1 MPRSGK
7 SFLTVTG
14 IMKTS
19 EITPSGRIVEEQL
32 DCHLAA
38 VQKAFGGCDALAF
51 VGPLFFGVDEAIRDA
66 VEWIHKPIRGAKS
79 KPIQKHI
86 KLIVILDTPGGYIQV
101 VERIADCLHKHFDS
115 VEFVIPNR
123 AMSAG
128 TILAMSG
135 DDIWM
140 DYFSVL
146 GPIDPQVEGPK
157 GELIPAH
164 GYLVQ
169 YQRLIDK
176 SKNKKI
182 TTAELQFLVQKFDP
196 AELYQYEQ
204 EMNLSVTLLRRWLVQ
219 YKFRNWNET
228 EGTHKKVTPKM
239 KRACA
244 EDVAHN
250 LNNTTKWH
258 SHGRGIS
265 MDVLRRDVNLRIQD
279 FGAESEKNDSV
290 REYYKLLMDYMT
302 KLNSRVA
309 VHVIENF
316 SIMRSSR

>member
-1 MPRSGK
+1 
-7 SFLTVTG
+7 
-14 IMKTS
+14 MKTS

-32 DCHLAA
+32 DCHLRQ
-38 VQKAFGGCDALAF
+38 VQKAFGDSADALAF
-51 VGPLFFGVDEAIRDA
+51 VGPLYGGVDEAIRDA
-66 VEWIHKPIRGAKS
+66 VEWIHRDEKHGKS
-79 KPIQKHI
+79 HNNITKRP
-86 KLIVILDTPGGYIQV
+86 KLIVLLDTPGGYSQV
-101 VERIADCLHKHFDS
+101 AERIADCMHRHFDA

-135 DDIWM
+135 DEIWM
-140 DYFSVL
+140 DYFSIL

-169 YQRLIDK
+169 YKRLVDK
-176 SKNKKI
+176 SKQGKI

-204 EMNLSVTLLRRWLVQ
+204 EMSLSVTLLRQWLVQ
-219 YKFRNWNET
+219 YKFRNWDKT
-228 EGTHKKVTPKM
+228 EGRKKKVTEKM
-239 KRACA
+239 KRECA
-244 EDVAHN
+244 EAVAHN
-250 LNNTTKWH
+250 LNNTLKWH

-265 MDVLRRDVNLRIQD
+265 MEVLRRDVKLKIED
-279 FGAESEKNDSV
+279 FGGDCAKNNSI
-290 REYYKLLMDYMT
+290 REYYKLLTDYMA
-302 KLNSRVA
+302 KLGTRVA

-316 SIMRSSR
+316 SIMRSAR

>member
-1 MPRSGK
+1 MS
-7 SFLTVTG
+7 
-14 IMKTS
+14 TS

-32 DCHLAA
+32 DCHLGEI
-38 VQKAFGGCDALAF
+38 QKAFNNVDALAF
-51 VGPLFFGVDEAIRDA
+51 FGPLYYGVDESIREAI
-66 VEWIHKPIRGAKS
+66 EWIHRTPERKKPNV
-79 KPIQKHI
+79 IQKRP
-86 KLIVILDTPGGYIQV
+86 KLIVILDTPGGYSEV
-101 VERIADCLHKHFDS
+101 AERIADCMHKHFNA

-135 DDIWM
+135 DEIWM

-169 YQRLIDK
+169 YERLIKK
-176 SKNKKI
+176 SKNKQI

-204 EMNLSVTLLRRWLVQ
+204 EMNLSVTLLKQWLVQ
-219 YKFRNWNET
+219 YKFRNWYKT
-228 EGTHKKVTPKM
+228 DGRGRKVTDKM
-239 KRACA
+239 KRKCA
-244 EDVAHN
+244 EAVAHK
-250 LNNTTKWH
+250 LNDTTKWH

-265 MDVLRRDVNLRIQD
+265 MDVLRNDIKLKIQD
-279 FGAESEKNDSV
+279 FGEDVLRNKSV
-290 REYYKLLMDYMT
+290 REYYKLLTDYMA
-302 KLNSRVA
+302 KLNTRVA
-309 VHVIENF
+309 VHAFENF
-316 SIMRSSR
+316 SILRTAR